1 MLKKDF
7 LLIVAR
13 KTLRLLR
20 NPPSFRPRNSIN
32 FRYQN
37 GKSPGVALM
46 VKPCNFGSRGRGVC
60 EFKASLAYIVEF
72 QASKGYI
79 VKP

>member
-20 NPPSFRPRNSIN
+20 NPSSFRPRNSIN

-46 VKPCNFGSRGRGVC
+46 VKPCNFGRLC